1 MADAPKKTPGCV
13 AVIVNSRREVLLQ
26 LRDEKP
32 DICWPGYWSLPGGGS
47 EPGETPMD
55 TVLRE
60 LKEETGITPDT
71 IEEVTVA
78 AYEPGKTAPHVFL
91 GSWEGAAREL
101 VVGEGQKLRLTDV
114 GQLPEKMPPHIRH
127 YILQLAGS
135 DR

>member
-1 MADAPKKTPGCV
+1 
-13 AVIVNSRREVLLQ
+13 
-26 LRDEKP
+26 
-32 DICWPGYWSLPGGGS
+32 
-47 EPGETPMD
+47 MD